1 MGLFDTVRTNYRL
14 PDVKVNDDLTIK
26 FSADTSSKLSYGTEF
41 QTKDMDCL
49 LDNYL
54 ITSFGRLLI
63 DEGNINVDTEY
74 HGILNFYTY
83 IRGLSDK
90 TYFIEY
96 HAKFTDG
103 NLVKVVGSCSST
115 Y

>member
-1 MGLFDTVRTNYRL
+1 MGLFDTVKTNHRL
-14 PDVKVNDDLTIK
+14 PDIKVHDDLTIK
-26 FSADTSSKLSYGTEF
+26 FAVDTNSQLGYGTSF

-54 ITSFGRLLI
+54 ITSFGRLLV

-74 HGILNFYTY
+74 HGMLNFYTY

-96 HAKFTDG
+96 AAKFTDG
-103 NLVKVVGSCSST
+103 KLVNVTGCCPSI